1 MGKSITMRIT
11 LQPTAILFSTL
22 VLLGS
27 CKYTKDSVV
36 QRKADIE
43 KSKEQTSACFV
54 QMNDGTIKNYSTLKL
69 VTGLLKTPY
78 LLADGKIRIMGKDIK
93 AYQNKD
99 HYAIS
104 QAIFTSGHKSYVAT
118 ETLPGFA
125 VRIAKGKI
133 NVYAKKYYNG
143 VGAVDEYFV
152 QKGDGGQILAYTT
165 ENMNMM
171 VKDDD
176 EALAFFVNKSYTTP
190 KSKKEL
196 TQPPYSNM
204 SRATT
209 RNK

>member
-1 MGKSITMRIT
+1 MKLT
-11 LQPTAILFSTL
+11 LQPTVILLSTL
-22 VLLGS
+22 ILLGS
-27 CKYTKDSVV
+27 CNSTKESIA
-36 QRKADIE
+36 QRKSDIE
-43 KSKEQTSACFV
+43 KSKEPTTACFI
-54 QMNDGTIKNYSTLKL
+54 QLNDGTIKNYSSLKL

-78 LLADGKIRIMGKDIK
+78 LLADGKIKIMGKDIK

-104 QAIFTSGHKSYVAT
+104 QSCFTSGHKSYVAT

-125 VRIAKGKI
+125 IRIAKGKI

-165 ENMNMM
+165 ENMNMI
-171 VKDDD
+171 VKDDE
-176 EALAFFVNKSYTTP
+176 EALAFFVNKSYTT
-190 KSKKEL
+190 SKTRKEL
-196 TQPPYSNM
+196 IQAPYSNA
-204 SRATT
+204 SRAST

>member
-1 MGKSITMRIT
+1 MI
-11 LQPTAILFSTL
+11 
-22 VLLGS
+22 
-27 CKYTKDSVV
+27 
-36 QRKADIE
+36 
-43 KSKEQTSACFV
+43 
-54 QMNDGTIKNYSTLKL
+54 DGTIKNYATLKL
-69 VTGLLKTPY
+69 VTGFLKTPY
-78 LLADGKIRIMGKDIK
+78 LLADGKIKIMGKDIK

-125 VRIAKGKI
+125 IRIAKGKI

-143 VGAVDEYFV
+143 VAAVDEYFV
-152 QKGDGGQILAYTT
+152 QKGEGGQILAYTT
-165 ENMNMM
+165 ENMNLM

-190 KSKKEL
+190 KSKREL
-196 TQPPYSNM
+196 TQAPYSNT
-204 SRATT
+204 SRTNT